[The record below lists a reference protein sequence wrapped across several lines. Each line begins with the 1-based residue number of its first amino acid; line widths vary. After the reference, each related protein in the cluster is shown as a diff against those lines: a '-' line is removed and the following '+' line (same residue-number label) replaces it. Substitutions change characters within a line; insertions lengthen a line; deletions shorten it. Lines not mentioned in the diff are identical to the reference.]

1 MAESQL
7 VSGLVEKRA
16 ELAGEVEH
24 YQQELQRLAAEL
36 GHLDA
41 TIATWRRLNT
51 ASTAASI
58 SHRYSAGWFM
68 PVPVGSLAQKIGC
81 VLPRVAPAELSS

>member
-58 SHRYSAGWFM
+58 SGKERCDSM
-68 PVPVGSLAQKIGC
+68 RNGSDVATARNFFA
-81 VLPRVAPAELSS
+81 VLVVAL